1 MTEIMHTITVRRVIR
16 ARRES
21 VFDAFSKSEALTQW
35 FSPSPDISVEVL
47 TFEFTPEGRFR
58 LRYTMPDGVQP
69 VVGGVY
75 EEIAR
80 PDRLAFSW
88 IWEPPYPHADVQT
101 RVLIQFVDKGD
112 ATEVVLTHD
121 RLPSEEAGQHHAD
134 GWEGI
139 FDRLSRFFP
148 EMQ

>member
-1 MTEIMHTITVRRVIR
+1 MTHSLHTITVRRVIR

-21 VFDAFSKSEALTQW
+21 VFDAFSRAEALTQW

-47 TFEFTPEGRFR
+47 AFEFAPEGRFR

-75 EEIAR
+75 EEIKR

-88 IWEPPYPHADVQT
+88 VWEPPYLHADIQT
-101 RVLIQFVDKGD
+101 RVQIQFLDKGD

-121 RLPSEEAGQHHAD
+121 RLTSEEAGIHHAD
-134 GWEGI
+134 GWNGI
-139 FDRLSRFFP
+139 FDRLSRFFS
-148 EMQ
+148 ETR